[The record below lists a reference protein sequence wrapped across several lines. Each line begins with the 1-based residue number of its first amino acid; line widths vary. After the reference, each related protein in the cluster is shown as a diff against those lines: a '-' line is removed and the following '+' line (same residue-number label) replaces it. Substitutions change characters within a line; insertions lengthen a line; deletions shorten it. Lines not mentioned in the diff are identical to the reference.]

1 MREVCRALFHR
12 FDWPK
17 WTTGAPQELLALLPP
32 AQEHILAQ
40 ENGTAALS
48 GRRAGALPRLRACRA
63 PQGGAGHPGRPRL
76 FQAVRAQLMKQAP
89 GEARSEEELVLT
101 TNASAFSTALIR
113 WYLWRREAS
122 GWPFVSDGTPPGI
135 TPPPTA

>member
-48 GRRAGALPRLRACRA
+48 GRRVRELSHAFALAVPHEEALAIRDDLGSFRRC
-63 PQGGAGHPGRPRL
+63 GR
-76 FQAVRAQLMKQAP
+76 
-89 GEARSEEELVLT
+89 S
-101 TNASAFSTALIR
+101 S
-113 WYLWRREAS
+113 
-122 GWPFVSDGTPPGI
+122 
-135 TPPPTA
+135 